1 VFQSNGV
8 TSLASACASC
18 ATPRRRGRPVNTA
31 AMSELPMTQNYEQY
45 SAQVHASEARPLRSM
60 FTDSLAPCD
69 QQGNMSGADNI
80 DNISVHSEIS
90 GNFPMEFPS
99 YNVRAEG
106 QFPFPSYEAH
116 FYPPLPLPRANT
128 SGVSLQPSPVLSPT
142 PAAKKKKKPA
152 AKKNKKPLGRALA
165 GKDNALLRRR
175 IALVRDGASRATSR
189 HSSQSEDWAKALITA
204 CNVVPARAP
213 ESGHAAPPAATRQDR
228 YGSRFDEEEIDYVG
242 SEALTSLLRD
252 SSCSL
257 DGECQA
263 IDTAPTTTLVSR
275 SELAHGVTAESID
288 LSNDQVFSAIDLGDI
303 AAPGGRG
310 GGAVRGVRATRH
322 SCSRPEQM
330 EYSTS
335 PRNGNREA
343 LTGAWL
349 DNLPPSRPDGVW
361 QLHATWLKPG
371 EELEVEP
378 EFDAVLARLA
388 ATPMPN
394 PPKYHVMH

>member
-1 VFQSNGV
+1 M
-8 TSLASACASC
+8 
-18 ATPRRRGRPVNTA
+18 P
-31 AMSELPMTQNYEQY
+31 QNYEKY

-69 QQGNMSGADNI
+69 QQGNMSGDNNIDNI
-80 DNISVHSEIS
+80 ESNISVHSEIS
-90 GNFPMEFPS
+90 GNFPMEFPL

-106 QFPFPSYEAH
+106 QFPFPSFLAH
-116 FYPPLPLPRANT
+116 FSPQLPLPQANT

-142 PAAKKKKKPA
+142 PAAKKKEKPA
-152 AKKNKKPLGRALA
+152 AKPLA
-165 GKDNALLRRR
+165 GKGNALLRRR
-175 IALVRDGASRATSR
+175 IIRGALVRDGASRAISR
-189 HSSQSEDWAKALITA
+189 HSSQSEDWAEDMMTA

-242 SEALTSLLRD
+242 SKALTSLLRD

-288 LSNDQVFSAIDLGDI
+288 LSNDQVFSAIDLGDR

-310 GGAVRGVRATRH
+310 GGAVRGVRAARH
-322 SCSRPEQM
+322 SCSRSEQM

-349 DNLPPSRPDGVW
+349 DKLPPSRPDGVW
-361 QLHATWLKPG
+361 QLHAAWLEPG

-394 PPKYHVMH
+394 PPKYPVMH

>member
-1 VFQSNGV
+1 M
-8 TSLASACASC
+8 
-18 ATPRRRGRPVNTA
+18 P
-31 AMSELPMTQNYEQY
+31 QNYEKY

-69 QQGNMSGADNI
+69 QQGNMSGDDNI
-80 DNISVHSEIS
+80 DKIESNISVHSEIS
-90 GNFPMEFPS
+90 GNFPMEFPL

-106 QFPFPSYEAH
+106 QFPFPSFPAH
-116 FYPPLPLPRANT
+116 FYPQLPLPQANT

-152 AKKNKKPLGRALA
+152 AKKKKKPLGRALA

-288 LSNDQVFSAIDLGDI
+288 LSNDQVFSAIDRDR

-310 GGAVRGVRATRH
+310 GGAVRGVRAARL
-322 SCSRPEQM
+322 SSSRPEQM
-330 EYSTS
+330 EY
-335 PRNGNREA
+335 A

>member
-1 VFQSNGV
+1 M
-8 TSLASACASC
+8 
-18 ATPRRRGRPVNTA
+18 P
-31 AMSELPMTQNYEQY
+31 QNYEQY

-69 QQGNMSGADNI
+69 QRGNMSGADNI

-90 GNFPMEFPS
+90 GNFPMEFPL

-106 QFPFPSYEAH
+106 QFPFPSFLAH
-116 FYPPLPLPRANT
+116 FYPQLPLAQANT
-128 SGVSLQPSPVLSPT
+128 SGCSLQPSPVLSPT
-142 PAAKKKKKPA
+142 PAAKKKEKPA
-152 AKKNKKPLGRALA
+152 AKPLA

-175 IALVRDGASRATSR
+175 IIRGALVRDGASRATSR
-189 HSSQSEDWAKALITA
+189 HSSQSEDWAEDMMTA

-213 ESGHAAPPAATRQDR
+213 ESGHAAPPAATRQER
-228 YGSRFDEEEIDYVG
+228 YGSRFDEDEIDYVG

-263 IDTAPTTTLVSR
+263 IGTAPTTTRVSR
-275 SELAHGVTAESID
+275 SELAHGVAAESID
-288 LSNDQVFSAIDLGDI
+288 LSNDQVFSAIDLGDR

-310 GGAVRGVRATRH
+310 GGAVRGVRAARL
-322 SCSRPEQM
+322 SSSRPEQM
-330 EYSTS
+330 EY
-335 PRNGNREA
+335 A

-361 QLHATWLKPG
+361 QLHAAWLEPG

-394 PPKYHVMH
+394 PPKYPVMH